1 MLAAAGG
8 AAFTTAASQ
17 TPPPVTPAW
26 FELRHFQMRNART
39 NQVQRTSKFISEAY
53 APAARRAG
61 VGPVGIFSAVIGP
74 ESPFLLVVS
83 GHSSPAAMQASME
96 KMDADAEYQKQFV
109 GFNSN
114 PDPAY
119 VRMET
124 TLLRCF
130 DAVPAIERGTAPVG
144 NATRV
149 FEMRTYESDNE
160 LTLKKKIK
168 MFADGEIA
176 IFRKCGLAPVF
187 FGQAMVGPNLPRITY
202 MVAFDSLAA
211 RENAWS
217 VFGSDPDWQKLRVL
231 PGLADADIVSNISN
245 IILKPVAGSDIR

>member
-1 MLAAAGG
+1 MLAATGG
-8 AAFTTAASQ
+8 AALTAAARK
-17 TPPPVTPAW
+17 TPAPSASAW

-39 NQVQRTSKFISEAY
+39 NQIQRTTKFISEAY

-61 VGPVGIFSAVIGP
+61 MGPVGIFNAVIAP

-83 GHSSPAAMQASME
+83 GFPSPAAMQASME
-96 KMDADAEYQKQFV
+96 KVDADAEYQKQHLE
-109 GFNSN
+109 FNSN
-114 PDPAY
+114 PDAAY

-130 DAVPAIERGTAPVG
+130 DALPAIDRGAAPAG
-144 NATRV
+144 NAARI

-202 MVAFDSLAA
+202 MVAFDSLAG
-211 RENAWS
+211 REKAWS
-217 VFGSDPDWQKLRVL
+217 AFGADPDWQKLKVL

-245 IILKPVAGSDIR
+245 VILKPVAGSDIQ